1 MNRSSKKKVL
11 NKVELLAPAGN
22 LEKLRI
28 AYLYGADAVYA
39 GGKKF
44 SLRARASNF
53 SNDDIKEAAN
63 IAKTLNKKLYI
74 TMNIVPH
81 QSDLENLEEYLRYL
95 ESVGVTG
102 IIISSLYIGE
112 VAKKVAPKLELH
124 LSTQASVSNH
134 ESVNYYQSIGFKR
147 VVLARELDIK
157 DISNVVKNAKAE
169 IEVFIH
175 GGMCV
180 SYSGRCMLS
189 NYMTNRDAN
198 RGGCAHSC
206 RWNYDI
212 YNKDN
217 KKINNRYFN
226 MGSKD
231 LNAYKQIF
239 DLIDTGVASLK
250 IEGRM
255 KSLFYI
261 ACIVRTYRDL
271 IDDYYK
277 YHGDKSKVDFDYYN
291 NEILK
296 AENRL
301 TSVGFLKGPV
311 TKSEQLYNIRNENP
325 TKDFL
330 GIVIDYD
337 NTTKICTLEQRNY
350 FSVGDR
356 VEFFG
361 PKLKNREFVIPKMVS
376 LDNEEVDVA
385 RHPLQILKFK
395 VPFVLSKDDMM
406 RK

>member
-1 MNRSSKKKVL
+1 MKR
-11 NKVELLAPAGN
+11 VELLAPAGN
-22 LEKLRI
+22 LEKLKI
-28 AYLYGADAVYA
+28 AYLYGADAVYI

-53 SNDDIKEAAN
+53 SNEDIKSASEFA
-63 IAKTLNKKLYI
+63 LNLGKKLYV

-81 QSDLENLEEYLRYL
+81 QTDLAQLIEYLQFL
-95 ESVGVTG
+95 ESVRVTG
-102 IIISSLYIGE
+102 IIVSSLYIAK
-112 VAKKVAPKLELH
+112 VAKENTTNLEVH
-124 LSTQASVSNH
+124 LSTQASVSN
-134 ESVNYYQSIGFKR
+134 YQAIKFYENCGFDR
-147 VVLARELDIK
+147 VVLARELDCNEIEHVIK
-157 DISNVVKNAKAE
+157 NISAE
-169 IEVFIH
+169 VEVFIH

-206 RWNYDI
+206 RWNFDLYENSSTDQ
-212 YNKDN
+212 
-217 KKINNRYFN
+217 KINSKYFN

-239 DLIDTGVASLK
+239 KLIDIGVSSLK

-261 ACIVRTYRDL
+261 ACIVRTYRKL

-277 YHGDKSKVDFDYYN
+277 FNGDITKVNFEYYN

-301 TSVGFLKGPV
+301 TSVGFLNGKV
-311 TKSEQLYNIRNENP
+311 TKNEQLYNVRSENP

-330 GIVIDYD
+330 GIVVDY
-337 NTTKICTLEQRNY
+337 NKETNEVTLEQRNY
-350 FSVGDR
+350 FKVGDK

-361 PKLKNREFVIPKMVS
+361 PNLENTSFEINKMT
-376 LDNEEVDVA
+376 DEVGLELEVA
-385 RHPLQILKFK
+385 RHPLQIIKFV
-395 VPFVLSKDDMM
+395 VPFKLEKYDMM

>member
-1 MNRSSKKKVL
+1 MNKFNR
-11 NKVELLAPAGN
+11 VELLAPAGN
-22 LEKLRI
+22 LEKLKI
-28 AYLYGADAVYA
+28 AYLYGADAVYV

-53 SNDDIKEAAN
+53 TNEDIKEASAF
-63 IAKTLNKKLYI
+63 AKNLGKKLYI

-81 QSDLENLEEYLRYL
+81 DSDLGELEEYLRYL
-95 ESVGVTG
+95 ESVEVTG
-102 IIISSLYIGE
+102 VIVSSLYIAS
-112 VAKKVAPKLELH
+112 VCKRVSPKLEVH
-124 LSTQASVSNH
+124 LSTQASSSNS
-134 ESVNYYQSIGFKR
+134 ESVKYYSSLEFKR
-147 VVLARELDIK
+147 VVLARELDISQIK
-157 DISNVVKNAKAE
+157 KIVNSVDTE

-175 GGMCV
+175 GGMCI

-212 YNKDN
+212 YNVKDN
-217 KKINNRYFN
+217 KKLNNKYFN

-239 DLIDTGVASLK
+239 DLIDSGVASLK

-261 ACIVRTYRDL
+261 ACIVRTYRGL

-277 YHGDKSKVDFDYYN
+277 YHGDKTKVDFDYYN

-301 TSVGFLKGPV
+301 TSVGFLNGTV
-311 TKSEQLYNIRNENP
+311 TKNEQLYNIRTENP

-330 GIVIDYD
+330 GIVLDYD
-337 NTTKICTLEQRNY
+337 NETKICTLEQRNY
-350 FSVGDR
+350 FVPGEK

-361 PKLKNREFVIPKMVS
+361 PKLKNKSFIVPEMTDEFGES
-376 LDNEEVDVA
+376 LDVA
-385 RHPLQILKFK
+385 NHPLQIIKFK
-395 VPFVLSKDDMM
+395 VPFKLTKNDMM